1 MKSNI
6 QKAFEAVCDLEI
18 FGVLKL
24 EGNIID
30 IDVTKSELLKR
41 EQYVWIKK
49 AVSKYNLCAVI
60 KPHTFGYKITLEEGI
75 RRIKQNV
82 SASIITGETVKVHK
96 KVYEKFEIDSLVL
109 RVRKEKSKSGQYHV
123 CFADTSLMLME
134 AEYKVRD
141 VVDRFKMQISS
152 KENKQKMI
160 KDFIVKDI

>member
-30 IDVTKSELLKR
+30 IDVTKSEPLKR
-41 EQYVWIKK
+41 EQYVRIKK

-60 KPHTFGYKITLEEGI
+60 KPHPFGYKITLEEGI
-75 RRIKQNV
+75 RIISV
-82 SASIITGETVKVHK
+82 SAGIVTGETVKVYK

-109 RVRKEKSKSGQYHV
+109 RVRKEKSKSGKYHV
-123 CFADTSLMLME
+123 CFADTSLMEMG
-134 AEYKVRD
+134 AAYIVRD
-141 VVDRFKMQISS
+141 VVDSFKIKISS